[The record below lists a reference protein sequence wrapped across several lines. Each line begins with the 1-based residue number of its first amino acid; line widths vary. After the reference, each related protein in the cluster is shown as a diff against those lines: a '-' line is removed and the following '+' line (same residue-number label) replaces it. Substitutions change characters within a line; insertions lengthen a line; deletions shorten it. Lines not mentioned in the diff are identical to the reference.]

1 MSNDWDCSNK
11 CQCYPMSLIQ
21 FVDAKIAGYQHTHP
35 GHAKIFG
42 FIAARENIKP
52 LRNYVYRRNIDNCE
66 DVSVKRKTVILSL
79 LLFLMLSTACMCATF
94 IMKIPM
100 HDTLVP

>member
-1 MSNDWDCSNK
+1 
-11 CQCYPMSLIQ
+11 MSLIQ

-79 LLFLMLSTACMCATF
+79 LLFFNAFNCMYVCYFHNENTYA
-94 IMKIPM
+94 
-100 HDTLVP
+100 